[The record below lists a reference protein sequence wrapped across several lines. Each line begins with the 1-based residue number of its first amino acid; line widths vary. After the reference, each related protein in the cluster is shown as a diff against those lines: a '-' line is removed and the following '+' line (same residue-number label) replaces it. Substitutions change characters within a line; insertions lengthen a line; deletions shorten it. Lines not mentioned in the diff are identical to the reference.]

1 MEKGISS
8 ARKKKVGKNYM
19 YKEVIISI
27 VIIVLILVASTVS
40 QNYTD
45 KAIEK
50 IDSDLSTLKEKIMYD
65 IENNEDKDE
74 KFIKKEIEKI
84 LEEWEEKYYT
94 LAIYIEHDEL
104 EKVKKELITL
114 KSNIEIKEYEE
125 AVVAIDGGIFSLKH
139 LKEKEILNLDNF
151 F

>member
-1 MEKGISS
+1 
-8 ARKKKVGKNYM
+8 M

>member
-1 MEKGISS
+1 
-8 ARKKKVGKNYM
+8 M

-65 IENNEDKDE
+65 IENNENKDKE
-74 KFIKKEIEKI
+74 FIEKEIEKI

-114 KSNIEIKEYEE
+114 KSNIEIKEYDE
-125 AVVAIDGGIFSLKH
+125 AVVAIDSGIFSLKH

>member
-1 MEKGISS
+1 
-8 ARKKKVGKNYM
+8 M

-27 VIIVLILVASTVS
+27 VIIVLILVANTVS

-45 KAIEK
+45 KTIEK
-50 IDSDLSTLKEKIMYD
+50 IDSDLSTLKEKIIYD
-65 IENNEDKDE
+65 MENNEDKNE
-74 KFIKKEIEKI
+74 EFIKKEIEKI
-84 LEEWEEKYYT
+84 LDEWEEKYYT

-104 EKVKKELITL
+104 EKVKKELILL
-114 KSNIEIKEYEE
+114 KSNVEIKEYEN
-125 AVVAIDGGIFSLKH
+125 AVTAIDSGIFSLEH